1 MILAGWLISLRIII
15 NEETT
20 KDSIKLSFP
29 KILVNNS
36 SGILVGES
44 DGIPLKEMSS
54 SKREVGGESKG
65 EHFLPA
71 FHWVPRI
78 HYNQPNSSLK

>member
-1 MILAGWLISLRIII
+1 MIIAKNIV
-15 NEETT
+15 
-20 KDSIKLSFP
+20 
-29 KILVNNS
+29 VNNS

>member
-1 MILAGWLISLRIII
+1 MIIAK
-15 NEETT
+15 N
-20 KDSIKLSFP
+20 
-29 KILVNNS
+29 ILVNNS

-65 EHFLPA
+65 ELFLPA
-71 FHWVPRI
+71 FHWVP
-78 HYNQPNSSLK
+78 